1 MRQAIFGCCV
11 KCGHFIS
18 YTHLQ
23 SVILLVAWL
32 IAGLYAASA
41 ASSVSEFFLF
51 VFFVFFAN
59 QSSLLIVLLN
69 LGLCC
74 RRTVTCVFLSF
85 PPSPYPPFF
94 TISTSLTLAPSTVF
108 RSRAPFSEPRQHS
121 SSSRCL
127 RLSLHTATR
136 IAPDYPTDT
145 TDSTDGSLCRVF
157 RSSAR
162 MIPHWLSCP

>member
-74 RRTVTCVFLSF
+74 RRT
-85 PPSPYPPFF
+85 
-94 TISTSLTLAPSTVF
+94 TSATTS
-108 RSRAPFSEPRQHS
+108 HS
-121 SSSRCL
+121 SLKLPGYLEYRDNKSDGEPEFHAKFNQPLPVAFLCVVGG
-127 RLSLHTATR
+127 
-136 IAPDYPTDT
+136 AP
-145 TDSTDGSLCRVF
+145 GC
-157 RSSAR
+157 
-162 MIPHWLSCP
+162 C